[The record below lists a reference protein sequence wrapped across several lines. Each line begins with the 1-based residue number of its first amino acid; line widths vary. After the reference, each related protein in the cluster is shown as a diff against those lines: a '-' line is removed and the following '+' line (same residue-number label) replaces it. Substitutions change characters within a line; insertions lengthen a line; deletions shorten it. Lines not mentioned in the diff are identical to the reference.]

1 MLDFREDRGRG
12 YYSPPAGPSDD
23 VGALAKVDVY
33 RYDSVR
39 AARQAVSQNASYPQ
53 RCPKVTEWVC
63 TQCDGIWTTWRTR
76 VPAAQ
81 VGAQSVA
88 WRFRELSN
96 AKAKGYTIVAR
107 RGTTVVRVTV
117 GRSRYPGDGPFT
129 YPERIA
135 KKKAVALAR
144 IALRTA
150 S

>member
-1 MLDFREDRGRG
+1 
-12 YYSPPAGPSDD
+12 
-23 VGALAKVDVY
+23 
-33 RYDSVR
+33 VR
-39 AARQAVSQNASYPQ
+39 AARKAVRRNASYPQ
-53 RCPKVTEWVC
+53 RCPKVVEWVC

-76 VPAAQ
+76 VPAAR

-96 AKAKGYTIVAR
+96 AKAKGHTIVAR

-117 GRSRYPGDGPFT
+117 GRARYPGDGPFT

-135 KKKAVALAR
+135 KKKVVALAR

-150 S
+150 N